1 MSQCTIYQ
9 ACKLSL
15 LLLVSVNGVAQTAPQ
30 SLAPQTLAS
39 DTIAPQTIAP
49 QSLAPQIS
57 GAPRLQ
63 AVVSHGGNMVSGETP
78 LSQLTFNTDNN
89 DYDRL
94 KHLLNQQIWPEKNT
108 IQSQNLLNA
117 FQYDFSQYQP
127 LSESYQIH
135 TELAP
140 SPYNNDT
147 LLLLINIKPSD
158 MATEPAKQG
167 LAYLQAKLRFNPR
180 LIAEYRLIGFERN
193 YGQPVNKQMSNGDT
207 RLQTQTQAKPKPC
220 ISAKQTHSSG
230 QYSAMYELRLNESY
244 SYEASNSGAA
254 PLKPIAPQQAN
265 APSAQQRFSIEN
277 LARLSLYDMRL
288 KSQHALLGQLDIK
301 IAQQDKFFQQASDEF
316 RFAAAVAGLG
326 QLINQNNYVHGFDYP
341 ELINIAHDA
350 KGADS
355 QGERSEFIALVKQA
369 MAVSA
374 TNNIGIKKPHQRHNA
389 VRISITV

>member
-1 MSQCTIYQ
+1 MSKCTIYQ

-15 LLLVSVNGVAQTAPQ
+15 LLLVSVNGVAE
-30 SLAPQTLAS
+30 TLTLQPNCVA
-39 DTIAPQTIAP
+39 AQ
-49 QSLAPQIS
+49 
-57 GAPRLQ
+57 Q

-78 LSQLTFNTDNN
+78 LSLLTFNTDSSGCIS
-89 DYDRL
+89 DYNRL

-127 LSESYQIH
+127 LSENYQIH

-147 LLLLINIKPSD
+147 LLLLINIKQSD
-158 MATEPAKQG
+158 KATEPAKQG

-180 LIAEYRLIGFERN
+180 LITEYRLIGFERN
-193 YGQPVNKQMSNGDT
+193 YGNPVNKQMSKGHA
-207 RLQTQTQAKPKPC
+207 RLQAQ
-220 ISAKQTHSSG
+220 SSG
-230 QYSAMYELRLNESY
+230 QYSALYELRIDDS
-244 SYEASNSGAA
+244 AA
-254 PLKPIAPQQAN
+254 YKSPAHK
-265 APSAQQRFSIEN
+265 PSAQQRFSADN
-277 LARLSLYDMRL
+277 LATLSLHDMRIT
-288 KSQHALLGQLDIK
+288 SQQALLGQFDID

-326 QLINQNNYVHGFDYP
+326 QLINQSNYVHRFDYP
-341 ELINIAHDA
+341 ELINIALDA

-369 MAVSA
+369 MLVSV
-374 TNNIGIKKPHQRHNA
+374 TNNVGIKKPHQRQA
-389 VRISITV
+389 YPMPQPIYDTPPKQGSIIGKAIFN